1 MALTK
6 SAPSQIGSTTGL
18 ATGGASYSSNALD
31 VSAAVACEIEIV
43 YTYGTAPTTGTIDV
57 EIYDSQDGTNYSDFP
72 VYSDSASPTASGR
85 ATFQF
90 DTVALMNIAVNVINN
105 TDQSVDVV
113 VNAITTSI

>member
-18 ATGGASYSSNALD
+18 ATGGASYATNALD
-31 VSAAVACEIEIV
+31 VSAAVACEIELV
-43 YTYGTAPTTGTIDV
+43 LTYSTNPTTGTIDIEV
-57 EIYDSQDGTNYSDFP
+57 YDSQDGTNYSDFP
-72 VYSDSASPTASGR
+72 MYSASASPTASSR

-90 DTVALMNIAVNVINN
+90 DTVALKNIAVKVSNN